1 MSELTE
7 KEALNKAAAYCTAS
21 EHCLSEVGTKLTQWG
36 VDADVKER
44 ILKRLID
51 ERFIDEERYCRFF
64 VNDKFK
70 FNKWGRIKIS
80 QTLYMKKIPSE
91 MSRDCLNEID
101 EKEYMNTLR
110 SLLASKKKSIHASDD
125 YQLNTKLIRFALSR
139 GFEMNIIRKCMQL
152 SDEYDSMD

>member
-1 MSELTE
+1 MNELTE

-21 EHCLSEVGTKLTQWG
+21 ERCFFEISTKLSQWG
-36 VDADVKER
+36 VDPDTQEK
-44 ILKRLID
+44 ILKRLAD
-51 ERFIDEERYCRFF
+51 ERFVDEERYCRFF

-80 QTLYMKKIPSE
+80 QALYMKKIPAAV
-91 MSRDCLNEID
+91 SRKYLDEID

-110 SLLASKKKSIHASDD
+110 SLLASKKKSIHATDD
-125 YQLNTKLIRFALSR
+125 YQSTMKLIKFAMSR

-152 SDEYDSMD
+152 SDEYDSLD

>member
-21 EHCLSEVGTKLTQWG
+21 EHCLSEVGAKLTQWE
-36 VDADVKER
+36 VDADAKER
-44 ILKRLID
+44 ILKRLVD

-80 QTLYMKKIPSE
+80 QALYMKKIPSE

-125 YQLNTKLIRFALSR
+125 YQLNMKLIRFALSR